1 MTLIYIIKLISYLT
15 KRGYKTRCVQ
25 MNFCE
30 KKKNKLRMMKL
41 FYTKHG

>member
-1 MTLIYIIKLISYLT
+1 MTLIYITKLISYLT
-15 KRGYKTRCVQ
+15 KRGYKTCYVQ

-30 KKKNKLRMMKL
+30 KKNKLRMVKL